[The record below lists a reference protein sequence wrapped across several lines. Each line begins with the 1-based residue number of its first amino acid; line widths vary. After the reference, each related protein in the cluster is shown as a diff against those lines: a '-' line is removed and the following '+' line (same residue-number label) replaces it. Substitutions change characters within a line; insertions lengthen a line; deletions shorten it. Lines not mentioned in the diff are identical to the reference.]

1 MSDFIVKQLDI
12 VNGEELLKSQSL
24 FEMMKSNELSLKK
37 IASRSESMREELK
50 DLANLKKRLARD
62 RVLRDS
68 IESLSAQAPKD
79 VKDLV
84 SSIVANHGNSDY
96 LNMNELERILRAK
109 EYEKLRSHGLSQ
121 TLIDKE
127 SLFSDL
133 RKKSGSKHLEK
144 FLA

>member
-37 IASRSESMREELK
+37 IGSRSESMREELK
-50 DLANLKKRLARD
+50 DLANLKRRLARD

>member
-50 DLANLKKRLARD
+50 DLANLKRRLARD